1 MYFVIHTTDRT
12 GHLRIK
18 GVLTFNISLGARFST
33 SGCCLMASLAVLPVM
48 LIFSALCFSGYV
60 LVLEGGISPAGDPPP
75 LLARLRLVVS
85 GPPQTNPPP
94 FSVEQTRPDYEG
106 EMGLAFMINQRDD
119 DGTTDDE
126 DDEYVFVKGP
136 ER

>member
-1 MYFVIHTTDRT
+1 MH
-12 GHLRIK
+12 
-18 GVLTFNISLGARFST
+18 AR
-33 SGCCLMASLAVLPVM
+33 A
-48 LIFSALCFSGYV
+48 
-60 LVLEGGISPAGDPPP
+60 P
-75 LLARLRLVVS
+75 LLDT
-85 GPPQTNPPP
+85 PQTNPPP

-119 DGTTDDE
+119 DGTTDDD

>member
-1 MYFVIHTTDRT
+1 MVPV
-12 GHLRIK
+12 LRILDLPP
-18 GVLTFNISLGARFST
+18 VRA
-33 SGCCLMASLAVLPVM
+33 CL
-48 LIFSALCFSGYV
+48 
-60 LVLEGGISPAGDPPP
+60 PAPPP
-75 LLARLRLVVS
+75 RPSVC
-85 GPPQTNPPP
+85 PPQTNSPP

-119 DGTTDDE
+119 DGTTDDD

>member
-1 MYFVIHTTDRT
+1 MS
-12 GHLRIK
+12 GL
-18 GVLTFNISLGARFST
+18 LTSPPAPPCAR
-33 SGCCLMASLAVLPVM
+33 LAVPPC
-48 LIFSALCFSGYV
+48 ALRS
-60 LVLEGGISPAGDPPP
+60 
-75 LLARLRLVVS
+75 R
-85 GPPQTNPPP
+85 PQTNSPP

-119 DGTTDDE
+119 DGTTDDD

>member
-1 MYFVIHTTDRT
+1 M
-12 GHLRIK
+12 
-18 GVLTFNISLGARFST
+18 
-33 SGCCLMASLAVLPVM
+33 
-48 LIFSALCFSGYV
+48 
-60 LVLEGGISPAGDPPP
+60 PPP
-75 LLARLRLVVS
+75 
-85 GPPQTNPPP
+85 PPSPTLSLNSAQTTPPP

-119 DGTTDDE
+119 DGTTDDD

>member
-1 MYFVIHTTDRT
+1 MRDTSTPP
-12 GHLRIK
+12 
-18 GVLTFNISLGARFST
+18 SLPSSPPARV
-33 SGCCLMASLAVLPVM
+33 A
-48 LIFSALCFSGYV
+48 
-60 LVLEGGISPAGDPPP
+60 D
-75 LLARLRLVVS
+75 
-85 GPPQTNPPP
+85 QTNPNP

-119 DGTTDDE
+119 DGTTDDD